1 MSMEYQERYIR
12 KVANIL
18 TSKTKHTTGCL
29 IEGESDVCLEFQIE
43 LISAL
48 QDNHRLVYHL
58 DFNDYTSETDC
69 LAALKKA
76 RKQLSSNKEDGKTL
90 FLVLSSFERVEKR
103 TMDAVKILIGSRSLG
118 INLVVSANKRFV
130 HLVGLTEYLVTMN
143 KSDVVL
149 SELYRYSTQK
159 VLASLKNE
167 DVSWGEANES

>member
-18 TSKTKHTTGCL
+18 TSKAKHATGCL

-48 QDNHRLVYHL
+48 QDNHTLVCHV

-76 RKQLSSNKEDGKTL
+76 RKQLSSNKEDGKAL
-90 FLVLSSFERVEKR
+90 FLSLASFERVEKK

-118 INLVVSANKRFV
+118 INLIVSANKRFV
-130 HLVGLTEYLVTMN
+130 HLIGLTEYLVTMN
-143 KSDVVL
+143 KSDLVF

-167 DVSWGEANES
+167 NVSWGEVNES

>member
-1 MSMEYQERYIR
+1 MF
-12 KVANIL
+12 
-18 TSKTKHTTGCL
+18 
-29 IEGESDVCLEFQIE
+29 EGEVSISLDFQKE
-43 LISAL
+43 LINIL
-48 QDNHRLVYHL
+48 QDNHRLVCHV

-130 HLVGLTEYLVTMN
+130 HLVGLTESLVTMN

-159 VLASLKNE
+159 VLASLKYEN
-167 DVSWGEANES
+167 VSWGEANES

>member
-1 MSMEYQERYIR
+1 MFR
-12 KVANIL
+12 
-18 TSKTKHTTGCL
+18 
-29 IEGESDVCLEFQIE
+29 GEVGISLDFQKE
-43 LISAL
+43 LINIL

-90 FLVLSSFERVEKR
+90 FLSLASFERVEKR

-118 INLVVSANKRFV
+118 INLIVSATKRFV

-143 KSDVVL
+143 KSEVVF

-159 VLASLKNE
+159 ILASLKNE

>member
-12 KVANIL
+12 KVATIL
-18 TSKTKHTTGCL
+18 TSKTKHATGCL
-29 IEGESDVCLEFQIE
+29 IEGENNVCLEFQIE
-43 LISAL
+43 LVNAL
-48 QDNHRLVYHL
+48 KDNHTLVCHL

-76 RKQLSSNKEDGKTL
+76 RKQLSSNKQDGKTL
-90 FLVLSSFERVEKR
+90 FLSLASFERVEQKI
-103 TMDAVKILIGSRSLG
+103 MDAVKILIGSRSLG

-159 VLASLKNE
+159 ALASLKYEN
-167 DVSWGEANES
+167 VSWGEANES

>member
-12 KVANIL
+12 KVATIL
-18 TSKTKHTTGCL
+18 TSKTKHATGCL
-29 IEGESDVCLEFQIE
+29 IEGESDVCLAFQKE
-43 LISAL
+43 LINVL
-48 QDNHRLVYHL
+48 QDNHTLVCHV
-58 DFNDYTSETDC
+58 DFNDYASETDC

-76 RKQLSSNKEDGKTL
+76 RKQLSSNKQDGKTL
-90 FLVLSSFERVEKR
+90 FLALTSFERVEKK

-118 INLVVSANKRFV
+118 INLIVSATKRFV

-143 KSDVVL
+143 KSDVVF

-167 DVSWGEANES
+167 NVSWGEANEL

>member
-1 MSMEYQERYIR
+1 MF
-12 KVANIL
+12 
-18 TSKTKHTTGCL
+18 
-29 IEGESDVCLEFQIE
+29 EGEVSISLDFQKE
-43 LISAL
+43 LINIL
-48 QDNHRLVYHL
+48 QDNDRLVCHV

-76 RKQLSSNKEDGKTL
+76 RKQLSSNKQDGKTL
-90 FLVLSSFERVEKR
+90 FLSLASFERVEKKA
-103 TMDAVKILIGSRSLG
+103 MDAVKILIGSRSLG

-159 VLASLKNE
+159 VL
-167 DVSWGEANES
+167 VSMYN

>member
-1 MSMEYQERYIR
+1 MF
-12 KVANIL
+12 
-18 TSKTKHTTGCL
+18 
-29 IEGESDVCLEFQIE
+29 EGEVSISLDFQKE
-43 LISAL
+43 LINIL
-48 QDNHRLVYHL
+48 QDNHRLVCHV
-58 DFNDYTSETDC
+58 DFNDYTSETDF

-76 RKQLSSNKEDGKTL
+76 RKQLSSNKQDGKTL
-90 FLVLSSFERVEKR
+90 FLSLASFERVEKK

-118 INLVVSANKRFV
+118 INLVVSTNKRFV

-167 DVSWGEANES
+167 DVSWGEVNES

>member
-1 MSMEYQERYIR
+1 MF
-12 KVANIL
+12 
-18 TSKTKHTTGCL
+18 
-29 IEGESDVCLEFQIE
+29 EGEVSISLDFQKE
-43 LISAL
+43 LINIL
-48 QDNHRLVYHL
+48 QDNDRLVCHV

-118 INLVVSANKRFV
+118 INLIVSANKRFV

-143 KSDVVL
+143 KSDVVF

-167 DVSWGEANES
+167 NVSWGEANES

>member
-1 MSMEYQERYIR
+1 MFEREVSIS
-12 KVANIL
+12 L
-18 TSKTKHTTGCL
+18 
-29 IEGESDVCLEFQIE
+29 DFQKE
-43 LISAL
+43 LINIL
-48 QDNHRLVYHL
+48 QDNHRLVCHV

-76 RKQLSSNKEDGKTL
+76 RKQLSSNKAAGKTL

-103 TMDAVKILIGSRSLG
+103 TMDAMKILIGSRSLG

-167 DVSWGEANES
+167 DVSRGGSE

>member
-1 MSMEYQERYIR
+1 MF
-12 KVANIL
+12 
-18 TSKTKHTTGCL
+18 
-29 IEGESDVCLEFQIE
+29 EGEVSISLDFQKE
-43 LISAL
+43 LINVL
-48 QDNHRLVYHL
+48 QDNDRLVCHV

-76 RKQLSSNKEDGKTL
+76 SKQLSSNKEDGKTL

-118 INLVVSANKRFV
+118 INLIVSANKRFV

-143 KSDVVL
+143 KSDVVF

-167 DVSWGEANES
+167 NVSWGEANES